1 MEMKLTYI
9 AIHTAKPERMKD
21 FYVKYLGA
29 VADEPRPAGKD
40 GQEADTGL
48 ADSTFGGTVYNLSF
62 EGGVKI
68 RLIPERPVIC
78 DALSSVS
85 LPQQSYPPLHPP
97 YPLPCRP
104 APPMRYV

>member
-48 ADSTFGGTVYNLSF
+48 ADRASCRTVYNLSF

-68 RLIPERPVIC
+68 RLVPERPVIG
-78 DALSSVS
+78 DTSSA
-85 LPQQSYPPLHPP
+85 

>member
-29 VADEPRPAGKD
+29 VVDEPRPVGKE
-40 GQEADTGL
+40 GPEADTGL
-48 ADSTFGGTVYNLSF
+48 ADRASCRTVYNLSF

-68 RLIPERPVIC
+68 RLVPERPVIG
-78 DALSSVS
+78 DTSSAVS
-85 LPQQSYPPLHPP
+85 PAM
-97 YPLPCRP
+97 P
-104 APPMRYV
+104 APPIRYV

>member
-85 LPQQSYPPLHPP
+85 FASALISSAPSS